1 MVKRSIPRGMQ
12 GGMWRNLAPLVTPLG
27 ASRISMAASAYWMSF
42 FASRRAQT
50 GLLHAVIWVL
60 LGMLVFTQPTL
71 GLPTSRYY
79 LLQAGLFV
87 VSLGTFYVNVG
98 WAVPQLLYRRRLLA
112 YLLFLLGVVAVVG
125 SAHDAGRR
133 LLAGPRRP
141 EGFRPPQPPPGLP
154 GSAPGPEP
162 GAPPPREPGKR
173 PGGGLNPA
181 VLLSTLLGLGLGT
194 SVAAVQRGQRDA
206 LARSVLE
213 QQQLAAELSL
223 LKAQINPHF
232 LFNTLNNI
240 YALTLLDGEQ
250 ARASIH
256 RLSRMLRHVLYGS
269 PTHRVPLSQEIGF
282 LRDYVDLM
290 QLRLAKRVHLT
301 FEVPDA
307 PAADVLIA
315 PMLFQPFVENA
326 FKHGVSATAP
336 SSIAIRLRQPT
347 TQTVELRVRNTLFAD
362 RPAEDVDAEEAGGIG
377 LANTQRRLDL
387 LYPGAYRLEITPHP
401 DHHEYEVCLSLTL

>member
-1 MVKRSIPRGMQ
+1 
-12 GGMWRNLAPLVTPLG
+12 
-27 ASRISMAASAYWMSF
+27 MSF

-60 LGMLVFTQPTL
+60 LGVLIFTQPGPDL
-71 GLPTSRYY
+71 SPTRYY
-79 LLQAGLFV
+79 LLQAGLFI
-87 VSLGTFYVNVG
+87 VSLGAFYGNVG
-98 WAVPQLLYRRRLLA
+98 WAVPRLLYRRRLLA
-112 YLLFLLGVVAVVG
+112 YLVLLLVVVAAIAC
-125 SAHDAGRR
+125 AHNAGQR
-133 LLAGPRRP
+133 LLAAPRHL
-141 EGFRPPQPPPGLP
+141 GSPPPFLP
-154 GSAPGPEP
+154 HPMLPQRAPGGP
-162 GAPPPREPGKR
+162 GRV

-181 VLLSTLLGLGLGT
+181 VLLSTLLVVGLGT

-213 QQQLAAELSL
+213 QQQLAAELGL

-240 YALTLLDGEQ
+240 YALTLLDGKQ

-269 PTHRVPLSQEIGF
+269 PTHRVPLSQEVSF

-290 QLRLAKRVHLT
+290 QLRLAQRVQLT

-307 PAADVLIA
+307 LVVDALIA

-336 SSIAIRLRQPT
+336 STITIQLRQPT
-347 TQTVELRVRNTLFAD
+347 AHTVELHVRNTLFLD
-362 RPAEDVDAEEAGGIG
+362 QPAEAVDVEEPGGIG
-377 LANTQRRLDL
+377 LANTQRRLNL
-387 LYPGAYRLEITPHP
+387 LYPGAYRLEVTPHN
-401 DHHEYEVCLSLTL
+401 DHHEYEICLSLTL

>member
-1 MVKRSIPRGMQ
+1 MHDEMG
-12 GGMWRNLAPLVTPLG
+12 RNLAPLAVPSAG
-27 ASRISMAASAYWMSF
+27 SRFLLATSTYWMSF

-50 GLLHAVIWVL
+50 GLLHLVIWVL

-71 GLPTSRYY
+71 GLSTARYY

-87 VSLGTFYVNVG
+87 LLLGAFYGNVG

-112 YLLFLLGVVAVVG
+112 YLLFLVGVVVVVV

-133 LLAGPRRP
+133 LLAGPKHPMGLRPSEPPSGPPRRRWAPGPGP
-141 EGFRPPQPPPGLP
+141 EAPPPG
-154 GSAPGPEP
+154 
-162 GAPPPREPGKR
+162 EPGKR

-240 YALTLLDGEQ
+240 YALTLLDGDQ

-269 PTHRVPLSQEIGF
+269 PTYRVPLSQEISF

-290 QLRLAKRVHLT
+290 QLRLATRVHLT
-301 FEVPDA
+301 FEVPDV
-307 PAADVLIA
+307 PTADVLIA

-336 SSIAIRLRQPT
+336 SSISIRLRQPT
-347 TQTVELRVRNTLFAD
+347 AQTVELRVCNTLFPE
-362 RPAEDVDAEEAGGIG
+362 RPAEDVDTEESGGIG

-387 LYPGAYRLEITPHP
+387 LYPDAYRLEVTPHH
-401 DHHEYEVCLSLTL
+401 DYHEYEVCLSLFL

>member
-1 MVKRSIPRGMQ
+1 MPNEIMRTLGP
-12 GGMWRNLAPLVTPLG
+12 LAAPLEGGRLPL
-27 ASRISMAASAYWMSF
+27 ATSAYWMSF
-42 FASRRAQT
+42 LASRRAQT
-50 GLLHAVIWVL
+50 SLLHAVIWVL
-60 LGMLVFTQPTL
+60 LGVLVFTQPAL
-71 GLPTSRYY
+71 GLSPPRYY
-79 LLQAGLFV
+79 WLQTGLFV
-87 VSLGTFYVNVG
+87 VSLGAFYGNVG

-112 YLLFLLGVVAVVG
+112 YLLLLLGAVAVIAG
-125 SAHDAGRR
+125 AHGASQR
-133 LLAGPRRP
+133 LLAAPQRLIGPHLLDVQHAPPGRRP
-141 EGFRPPQPPPGLP
+141 GPPPGAPGRPP
-154 GSAPGPEP
+154 GS
-162 GAPPPREPGKR
+162 
-173 PGGGLNPA
+173 GLNPA
-181 VLLSTLLGLGLGT
+181 VLLSTLLVLGLGT

-213 QQQLAAELSL
+213 QQQLMAELGL

-269 PTHRVPLSQEIGF
+269 PTHQVPLSQEINF

-290 QLRLAKRVHLT
+290 QLRLAKRVQLT

-307 PAADVLIA
+307 LTTDALIA

-336 SSIAIRLRQPT
+336 SIIAIRLHQPT
-347 TQTVELRVRNTLFAD
+347 AHTVELRVRNTLFLD
-362 RPAEDVDAEEAGGIG
+362 QPAEDVDAEEPGGIG
-377 LANTQRRLDL
+377 LANTQRRLNL
-387 LYPGAYRLEITPHP
+387 LYPDAHRLEVTPHN
-401 DHHEYEVCLSLTL
+401 DHHEYEICLLLTL

>member
-1 MVKRSIPRGMQ
+1 MDWEISK
-12 GGMWRNLAPLVTPLG
+12 NFAPLAVPVG
-27 ASRISMAASAYWMSF
+27 AGRFSLATSAHWMSF
-42 FASRRAQT
+42 FATRRAQT

-60 LGMLVFTQPTL
+60 LGILVFTQPAF
-71 GLPTSRYY
+71 GLSGSRYY
-79 LLQAGLFV
+79 LLQTGLFV
-87 VSLGTFYVNVG
+87 ALLGAFYGNVG
-98 WAVPQLLYRRRLLA
+98 WAVPQLLYRRHLLA
-112 YLLFLLGVVAVVG
+112 YLLFLLGVVVAVAGAHHVG
-125 SAHDAGRR
+125 RS
-133 LLAGPRRP
+133 LLAGPRFLNTPGFPGPRP
-141 EGFRPPQPPPGLP
+141 RPPQG
-154 GSAPGPEP
+154 APGPE
-162 GAPPPREPGKR
+162 APPPGEPGRR
-173 PGGGLNPA
+173 PGWGLDPA

-269 PTHRVPLSQEIGF
+269 PTNRVPLSQEINF

-290 QLRLAKRVHLT
+290 QLRLAQRVHLT
-301 FEVPDA
+301 FAVPDIAA
-307 PAADVLIA
+307 PDVLIA

-336 SSIAIRLRQPT
+336 SSITIELRQPT
-347 TQTVELRVRNTLFAD
+347 AQTVELRVCNTLFSD
-362 RPAEDVDAEEAGGIG
+362 RPAEDADTEELGGIG
-377 LANTQRRLDL
+377 LANTKRRLDL
-387 LYPGAYRLEITPHP
+387 LYPGAYRLQVTPHP
-401 DHHEYEVCLSLTL
+401 NHHEYEVCLSLNL